1 MEDHSSNR
9 HQRLDGNC
17 NHARHNELCGIKERY
32 CVQANH
38 NKSFQL
44 FKLIV
49 CFHKASPQL
58 RQLGAC
64 IILWHERNNHF
75 RAVVI
80 WAWLFLVNIIEGI
93 TNQMAIMPLYK
104 TKTSS
109 FTVGGFKLQFSL
121 KLIYETNSLKIVK
134 NFSCLSN
141 LLSQESY

>member
-1 MEDHSSNR
+1 MFYGMN
-9 HQRLDGNC
+9 
-17 NHARHNELCGIKERY
+17 GI
-32 CVQANH
+32 
-38 NKSFQL
+38 
-44 FKLIV
+44 IT
-49 CFHKASPQL
+49 
-58 RQLGAC
+58 
-64 IILWHERNNHF
+64 F
-75 RAVVI
+75 RTVVI
-80 WAWLFLVNIIEGI
+80 WSKSFLVKIIEGI

>member
-9 HQRLDGNC
+9 HQHSYGTCHLAGRYKLY
-17 NHARHNELCGIKERY
+17 GIKERY

-75 RAVVI
+75 RTVVI
-80 WAWLFLVNIIEGI
+80 WSKSFLVKIIEGI